1 MTMQDISPND
11 LRSSFKSNMN
21 AQQALRR
28 AFRGGST
35 RDVRRLPRYVWFCIL
50 GLTIIWTPINTYLK
64 TAAPA
69 FDSHMSLILPGS
81 GSASSVNLANIGQA
95 SSHASSAFASNSVS
109 PTETYK
115 RLLAADRV
123 IKDAA
128 GRLGITAKEFGKPRV
143 QLVDQT
149 AFIHVKLTASDP
161 VAAQSRNAALLAAF
175 FDEIDRLRGDELN
188 SREDG
193 SLSAIRDYRD
203 SVSATRLE
211 IEQLRSETGLHSAE
225 QYNRQVDEADEL
237 QARIDTANSEYESKV
252 ASVQRLEDR
261 LGADADTASRILR
274 LNGDTSYIALVEAMA
289 DAAAELAQARANY
302 GDRHPKVEKA
312 AAAMESA
319 RTKAATRAA
328 ELTGDASALER
339 SVDGG
344 RAALLTEL
352 VRQESERVGLLA
364 ELEEMR
370 ALFQLQTARLNRL
383 APKAARLEDLQR
395 DFNVAEAVFASA
407 IARTQSKKTDVY
419 ASYPLVQVLEDPT
432 FPEEQTTPRKKLALA
447 AGGAATF
454 MLLFAL
460 SLGWIRS
467 WLIEILLNAKKR

>member
-1 MTMQDISPND
+1 MTMQDISPTD
-11 LRSSFKSNMN
+11 LRTSFKSTVNVR
-21 AQQALRR
+21 QALRR
-28 AFRGGST
+28 AIRGGST
-35 RDVRRLPRYVWFCIL
+35 RDVRRLPRYFWFFVL
-50 GLTIIWTPINTYLK
+50 GLTIIWVPINTYLK
-64 TAAPA
+64 TAPPA

-95 SSHASSAFASNSVS
+95 SSHASSAFASNAVS

-123 IKDAA
+123 IRDAA
-128 GRLGITAKEFGKPRV
+128 SRLGITAREFGKPRV

-149 AFIHVKLTASDP
+149 AFIHVQMTATDP
-161 VAAQSRNAALLAAF
+161 VAAQSRNAALLDAF
-175 FDEIDRLRGDELN
+175 FEEIDRLRSDEML

-193 SLSAIRDYRD
+193 SVNAIQDYRD
-203 SVSATRLE
+203 SVSATRHE
-211 IEQLRSETGLHSAE
+211 IEMLRAETGLHSSE
-225 QYNRQVDEADEL
+225 QYNRQVDEVDEL
-237 QARIDTANSEYESKV
+237 RARIETATSEYESKV

-274 LNGDTSYIALVEAMA
+274 LNGDTAYIALVEAMA
-289 DAAAELAQARANY
+289 DAAAELAEARSKY
-302 GDRHPKVEKA
+302 GDRHPKVVKA
-312 AAAMESA
+312 ASATESA
-319 RTKAATRAA
+319 RSKAASRAE
-328 ELTGDASALER
+328 ELTGDARALER

-364 ELEEMR
+364 ELDDMR
-370 ALFQLQTARLNRL
+370 SLLEAQTARLERL

-395 DFNVAEAVFASA
+395 DFNVAEAIFASA

-432 FPEEQTTPRKKLALA
+432 FPEDQASPRKKLAFA

-467 WLIEILLNAKKR
+467 WVIERLVSEKQ